1 VSHVAESL
9 KQEYPNVDKNWDFI
23 EENLNAEATRFELA
37 LKRGLANLTKAVSD
51 GIIIDGKF
59 AFDLYQN
66 DGFPLELTMEILS
79 QNGITFSPEER
90 NEFESEFEK
99 HKENSRSMSAGIF
112 KGGLENK
119 SDEAITKLHT
129 TTHLLHAALRQIL
142 GEHVGQKGS
151 HITSERLRFDFSHP
165 QKLTDDE
172 IKKVEDLINLKIKE
186 DLPVSFTEMPLTDA
200 INLGAMHFFA
210 EKYGDKVKVYTIG
223 PLTGS
228 GSPFSREI
236 CGGPHVTRT
245 GVIGRV
251 KIIKQE
257 KIGSGIIRIY
267 ASLEK

>member
-1 VSHVAESL
+1 
-9 KQEYPNVDKNWDFI
+9 
-23 EENLNAEATRFELA
+23 
-37 LKRGLANLTKAVSD
+37 
-51 GIIIDGKF
+51 
-59 AFDLYQN
+59 
-66 DGFPLELTMEILS
+66 
-79 QNGITFSPEER
+79 
-90 NEFESEFEK
+90 
-99 HKENSRSMSAGIF
+99 
-112 KGGLENK
+112 
-119 SDEAITKLHT
+119 
-129 TTHLLHAALRQIL
+129 
-142 GEHVGQKGS
+142 
-151 HITSERLRFDFSHP
+151 
-165 QKLTDDE
+165 
-172 IKKVEDLINLKIKE
+172 
-186 DLPVSFTEMPLTDA
+186 MPLTDA